1 MLDAFRNLVQ
11 LGLGLEE
18 VVEMTST
25 RQADYLGRQDFGR
38 IEPGARA
45 GLVRLGK
52 TLELEGVWIE
62 GESVAT
68 SAAQPEPAPAS

>member
-1 MLDAFRNLVQ
+1 MIMYFWGSDQA
-11 LGLGLEE
+11 
-18 VVEMTST
+18 T
-25 RQADYLGRQDFGR
+25 RLPADYLGRRDLGR

-62 GESVAT
+62 GESVAI
-68 SAAQPEPAPAS
+68 SASQPEPAPAS